1 MVGPAG
7 FEPVTFPQQ
16 QRNAIAYG
24 FLKTAPELRHSPS
37 GVSKPV

>member
-1 MVGPAG
+1 VVGPAG
-7 FEPVTFPQQ
+7 FEPTTFTQEWQ
-16 QRNAIAYG
+16 TANLYG